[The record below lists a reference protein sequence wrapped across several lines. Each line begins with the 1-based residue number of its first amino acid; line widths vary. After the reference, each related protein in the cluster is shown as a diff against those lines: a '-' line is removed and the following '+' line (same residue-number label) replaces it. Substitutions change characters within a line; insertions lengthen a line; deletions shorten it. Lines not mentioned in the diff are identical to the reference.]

1 MQAVPSG
8 GQGKIVVDLI
18 RKAISR
24 NEIAELLEGKDG
36 YSLESD
42 SWAPVCAPIDWTAVI
57 PLIYREYAETQ
68 DASIK
73 KKYENAVAR
82 MLSGSAEDVYCGV
95 AVLYFQMLREKSG
108 RTPFSLDMDRLLRL
122 AKEGI
127 SGNTDGLRDAGLWNE
142 ISRYRRLFSSKF
154 SVEI

>member
-1 MQAVPSG
+1 M
-8 GQGKIVVDLI
+8 DLT

-36 YSLESD
+36 YSIESD
-42 SWAPVCAPIDWTAVI
+42 SWADRWADVCAPIDWTLVI

-95 AVLYFQMLREKSG
+95 AVLYFQTLRGKSG
-108 RTPFSLDMDRLLRL
+108 RTPFSLDMDRLTRL

-127 SGNTDGLRDAGLWNE
+127 SGNADGLRDAGLWNE